1 MELLARFLSP
11 LQHLMLSLSEASIH
25 EVLLWG
31 RLAQHH
37 SPSAGKGP
45 QKPRAGLR
53 LFDHLD
59 AYMQDERFPEAQV
72 VKQLGNISL
81 IADA

>member
-1 MELLARFLSP
+1 
-11 LQHLMLSLSEASIH
+11 MLSLSEAWIH

-31 RLAQHH
+31 RLARHH
-37 SPSAGKGP
+37 SPSAGTGP
-45 QKPRAGLR
+45 QKPRAGFR
-53 LFDHLD
+53 LFGQLD

-72 VKQLGNISL
+72 LKQLGNIPL